1 MSLRNENAELNN
13 ILKSHL
19 AFFEFS
25 CLLLAMKID
34 ALSNANCL
42 SGEHWNILDIKS
54 ANKNDKNYRI
64 SPLWFH
70 ELYLLLSPIILSRM
84 SDFIPYLSKSL
95 GDKSYSRFTETWRQ
109 RSTSGRSIDGG
120 LHGQCAQF
128 PTIKD
133 DEIIRGK
140 MRRKCW
146 HCLHLCIHI

>member
-1 MSLRNENAELNN
+1 
-13 ILKSHL
+13 
-19 AFFEFS
+19 
-25 CLLLAMKID
+25 
-34 ALSNANCL
+34 
-42 SGEHWNILDIKS
+42 
-54 ANKNDKNYRI
+54 
-64 SPLWFH
+64 
-70 ELYLLLSPIILSRM
+70 M

-140 MRRKCW
+140 MRRKCSGIV
-146 HCLHLCIHI
+146 CTCVYTFSMTICIDHIISFDLFVLSLSVMDHPCYFHRSIVITMSNLNIDECV

>member
-1 MSLRNENAELNN
+1 
-13 ILKSHL
+13 
-19 AFFEFS
+19 
-25 CLLLAMKID
+25 
-34 ALSNANCL
+34 
-42 SGEHWNILDIKS
+42 
-54 ANKNDKNYRI
+54 
-64 SPLWFH
+64 
-70 ELYLLLSPIILSRM
+70 M

-140 MRRKCW
+140 MRRKCSGIVCTCVYTFSMTICIDQ
-146 HCLHLCIHI
+146 HHLFDLFTLTDHPRDADKSNNNKLEKRFHSLSALQST